1 MMDDFSENLQMP
13 ILETLHASAQKH
25 ARHSNGLLVALEPNI
40 GIYPHQSL
48 RTAIVRG
55 EAAETDKIT
64 PITTLIRPNY
74 GVVSALITE
83 KKDEDTSDSIDL
95 LGTVLDSN
103 HNGVLAFDHGEEVVT
118 FIMNSLVVTN
128 ELRSRG
134 HKFRSAVMASK
145 MLDFLAVDLSSFGS
159 FREKAEELMKNAG
172 IQIEESGLVFARN
185 ILSRGFEIQY
195 LTIPNTQSTEEL
207 RRVHGTMI
215 ERYNG
220 HIKRTIKADLS
231 PRLRKKPQVLLNVA
245 TSGSINKMLDTA
257 EYDKLYRSSGMYDIV
272 QSSDSQRIDGDD
284 VEVVGWISPGIT
296 TFMGNALTFAGVAKM
311 NVPNPYL
318 RIDPKPLVLEDETSV
333 RKLGKK
339 QVILLDTVD
348 PETTHIYDAKGNAPL
363 LRTESDNL
371 D

>member
-1 MMDDFSENLQMP
+1 MIDDFSENLQMP
-13 ILETLHASAQKH
+13 ILETLYASAQKH
-25 ARHSNGLLVALEPNI
+25 ALHSNGLLIALEPDI

-48 RTAIVRG
+48 RTAIVKG
-55 EAAETDKIT
+55 EVAETDKIT

-74 GVVSALITE
+74 GVVSALISE
-83 KKDEDTSDSIDL
+83 NSDEDTSASIDL
-95 LGTVLDSN
+95 LGTVLDSRQ
-103 HNGVLAFDHGEEVVT
+103 NGVLAFDHGEDVVT

-134 HKFRSAVMASK
+134 HEFRSAVMASK

-159 FREKAEELMKNAG
+159 YREKAEEIMNNACVK
-172 IQIEESGLVFARN
+172 IEESGLVFARN

-207 RRVHGTMI
+207 RRLQGAMI

-231 PRLRKKPQVLLNVA
+231 PRLKKKPPVLLNVA
-245 TSGSINKMLDTA
+245 TSGSINKMLDTT
-257 EYDKLYRSSGMYDIV
+257 EYNKLFRSSGMYDIV
-272 QSSDSQRIDGDD
+272 QTSDSQQIDNDD

-296 TFMGNALTFAGVAKM
+296 TFMGNAMTFAGAAKM
-311 NVPNPYL
+311 NISEPFL
-318 RIDPKPLVLEDETSV
+318 RIDPKPLVLNSEASI
-333 RKLGKK
+333 RNLGKR
-339 QVILLDTVD
+339 QVSLLDSVE
-348 PETTHIYDAKGNAPL
+348 PNRIHIYDAKGNAPL
-363 LRTESDNL
+363 IESRSDKL